1 MTGGGKLHSP
11 LYTILLPVYPCSL
24 SLCFFQVLKFKG
36 ILDNATRAD
45 GIVKEKFDSNREAMI
60 VLGKPL
66 PDIQEAIPAAG
77 AQAAAVS
84 GSQVRGEGRE

>member
-1 MTGGGKLHSP
+1 M
-11 LYTILLPVYPCSL
+11 
-24 SLCFFQVLKFKG
+24 LKFKG

-45 GIVKEKFDSNREAMI
+45 GIVREKYESNKEAMV

-66 PDIQEAIPAAG
+66 PEIQAAIPAAG

-84 GSQVRGEGRE
+84 GSQVRQREREREGGSEGTDLGGFGSSTH